1 MFRFDENDPQ
11 FLIVYTGDE
20 HPEIADYRNLIQRW
34 ESRLSGETRFG
45 VIIVREPHEHHDDDA
60 ERHREDEA
68 EITGLINDF
77 RRRFRTRAN
86 RSNLGYTTV
95 LSPEMATAIEPEHRQ
110 KMQDNTNRFAQ
121 YSFGVRG
128 AVFTDVD
135 EAKAWLR
142 EQEHV
147 PLVQLTPESS
157 MSDISSSKRV
167 GLFYGSTTGVTEYVA
182 DEIKAAWEAAG
193 MEPLVPINI
202 ATMEDAAQLLAFD
215 YLILGIPTWNIG
227 QLQDDWEILFPQLDQ
242 ANFTDKQVALF
253 GIGDQ
258 KHYDEN
264 FLDALGMLA
273 VKLRERGATLVGLW
287 ETTGYEF
294 TASEALENG
303 RFMGLGIDEV
313 NQPEQTTERIQ
324 RWVAQIIDE
333 FALEPVV
340 IQESVQS

>member
-11 FLIVYTGDE
+11 FLIVYTGNE
-20 HPEIADYRNLIQRW
+20 HPEIADYRNLIHRW
-34 ESRLSGETRFG
+34 EARLSGETRFG

-68 EITGLINDF
+68 EMTGLINDF

-86 RSNLGYTTV
+86 QNNLGYTTV
-95 LSPEMATAIEPEHRQ
+95 FGAEIMADMEAERWQT
-110 KMQDNTNRFAQ
+110 MQDNLNRFAQ

-128 AVFTDVD
+128 AVFTDIE

-142 EQEHV
+142 EQEHA
-147 PLVQLTPESS
+147 PLVALADETSLA
-157 MSDISSSKRV
+157 DVSSSQRV

-182 DEIKAAWEAAG
+182 DEIKAVWEAAG

-202 ATMEDAAQLLAFD
+202 ATMDDVAQLLAFD

-242 ANFTDKQVALF
+242 TDFTNKQVALF

-264 FLDALGMLA
+264 FLDALGMLGT
-273 VKLRERGATLVGLW
+273 KLRERGATLVGLW
-287 ETTGYEF
+287 GTTGYEF

-303 RFMGLGIDEV
+303 HFLGLGIDEV

-324 RWVAQIIDE
+324 RWVAQIIGE
-333 FALEPVV
+333 FALEPVAT
-340 IQESVQS
+340 QESVQS